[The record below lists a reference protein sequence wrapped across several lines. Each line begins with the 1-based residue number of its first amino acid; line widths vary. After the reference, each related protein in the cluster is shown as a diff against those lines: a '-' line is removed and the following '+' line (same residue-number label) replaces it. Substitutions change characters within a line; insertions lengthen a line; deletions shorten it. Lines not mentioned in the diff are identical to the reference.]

1 MRGFAL
7 DEYIGLPLTH
17 PESYHATIHRTV
29 VEPLGLD
36 PAKVHVPGD
45 VLNGTPLEDGDKVA
59 LAGPAY
65 DRAIEAAGGIDVQIL
80 GIGTDGHVGFNEP
93 GSSLASGT
101 RVKTLAEQTRID
113 NARFFDNDINQVPT
127 HCITQGIGTI
137 MKARHLVLLAFGAGK
152 AEAIEETVEGGV
164 SAFCPASAL
173 QMHPHATIIVDE
185 EAASRLRHK
194 DYGAS
199 PERHPSSENCLVVE
213 DVRKY
218 FPVYKG
224 IMKRKVG
231 EVKAIEDIC
240 FTIKR
245 GETLGVVGE
254 SGCGKTTL
262 ARCIMR
268 MYEPDEGRII
278 FEGKDVAH
286 ASDKELKP
294 YRPKVSM
301 IFQDPFSSL
310 DPRQNAGSIVGE
322 SLKIHH
328 LVKDHAEYEKRV
340 DELFRKVGLDPALKE
355 RVAHEFSGGQRQRIG
370 IARALSSNPSLII
383 CDEPISALDVS
394 IQAQIINLLE
404 QIQAEMGISYI
415 FIAHDLAVVKHISDR
430 ILVMYLGRVMEIAPC
445 EELYEHSLHPYTQ
458 ALLSAIPVADP
469 EIEENREVTTVQGEV
484 PSILKRPSGCPFHNR
499 CPQCTERCKQETP
512 QLHEAFPGHFVACH
526 LYGQK

>member
-1 MRGFAL
+1 MPEIIIVKNEAEAGEIYGRCVADLIKAKPDAVLGLATGSSPLAAYQALAKIVKDEAIDVSGVRGFAL

-36 PAKVHVPGD
+36 PAKVHEPGD

-194 DYGAS
+194 DYYRYAYTHK
-199 PERHPSSENCLVVE
+199 PAWQ
-213 DVRKY
+213 
-218 FPVYKG
+218 G
-224 IMKRKVG
+224 I
-231 EVKAIEDIC
+231 
-240 FTIKR
+240 
-245 GETLGVVGE
+245 
-254 SGCGKTTL
+254 
-262 ARCIMR
+262 
-268 MYEPDEGRII
+268 
-278 FEGKDVAH
+278 
-286 ASDKELKP
+286 
-294 YRPKVSM
+294 
-301 IFQDPFSSL
+301 
-310 DPRQNAGSIVGE
+310 
-322 SLKIHH
+322 
-328 LVKDHAEYEKRV
+328 
-340 DELFRKVGLDPALKE
+340 
-355 RVAHEFSGGQRQRIG
+355 
-370 IARALSSNPSLII
+370 
-383 CDEPISALDVS
+383 
-394 IQAQIINLLE
+394 
-404 QIQAEMGISYI
+404 
-415 FIAHDLAVVKHISDR
+415 
-430 ILVMYLGRVMEIAPC
+430 
-445 EELYEHSLHPYTQ
+445 
-458 ALLSAIPVADP
+458 
-469 EIEENREVTTVQGEV
+469 
-484 PSILKRPSGCPFHNR
+484 
-499 CPQCTERCKQETP
+499 
-512 QLHEAFPGHFVACH
+512 
-526 LYGQK
+526 